1 MKFIGGNLCLDF
13 VNTAGGRVGT
23 RGRGYTLLRDK
34 LVTYGDLVAWGGLA
48 GLVSRPAARRMARRA
63 VNDPEDAA
71 VALARAAALRE
82 ALYRVFKSVVDGG
95 RADAGAVDILSR
107 ELSIARDHERLK
119 PSAGAFV
126 WVWDDPNALDR
137 AIWDVSRSAAELL
150 TSGELSKLR
159 QCGGQECG
167 WMFLDTSRNRSRQWC
182 DMKECGNRAKVRRF
196 RERRQRES

>member
-13 VNTAGGRVGT
+13 VNTVGARVGT
-23 RGRGYTLLRDK
+23 RGRGYTILRDK
-34 LVTYGDLVAWGGLA
+34 LVTYGDLPAWSRLA
-48 GLVSRPAARRMARRA
+48 GLVSTAAARRMARRA

-71 VALARAAALRE
+71 AALARAAALRE
-82 ALYRVFKSVVDGG
+82 ALYRVLKSVVDGG
-95 RADAGAVDILSR
+95 RTDAGAIDILSR
-107 ELSIARDHERLK
+107 ELSIARGHERLK
-119 PSAGAFV
+119 PAAGAFV
-126 WVWDDPNALDR
+126 WVWDDSNALDR
-137 AIWDVSRSAAELL
+137 AIWDVSRAAAELL

>member
-1 MKFIGGNLCLDF
+1 
-13 VNTAGGRVGT
+13 
-23 RGRGYTLLRDK
+23 
-34 LVTYGDLVAWGGLA
+34 
-48 GLVSRPAARRMARRA
+48 MARRA

-71 VALARAAALRE
+71 MALARAAALRE
-82 ALYRVFKSVVDGG
+82 ALYRVFKTVVDGE
-95 RADAGAVDILSR
+95 RAARGAIDILSR

-126 WVWDDPNALDR
+126 WVWDDQNALDR
-137 AIWDVSRSAAELL
+137 VIWEVARWAAELL

-182 DMKECGNRAKVRRF
+182 EMKECGNRAKVRRF
-196 RERRQRES
+196 RARLNRKS